1 MSSVSGLLNSARVY
15 DAQPAG
21 YAASTKGV
29 SGDVH

>member
-1 MSSVSGLLNSARVY
+1 MSSVRGLLNSARASN
-15 DAQPAG
+15 AQPAG